1 MPLDVVKSRDPKGLY
16 AKVAQGLIKG
26 FTGIDAPYEPPLAPE
41 LTLKTHELTIEQS
54 VAALMKTL
62 GQAGVLVGEEVSHG
76 LHAADGGVD
85 VNLIVPAEQ
94 LPIKLAEAATLP
106 KVPLT
111 DYDINWLQVMRL
123 PISPPYLAHISPIS
137 RPHLPIS

>member
-26 FTGIDAPYEPPLAPE
+26 FTGIDAPYEPPLTPE

-62 GQAGVLVGEEVSHG
+62 GQAGVLVGEEVRS
-76 LHAADGGVD
+76 LVIPTP
-85 VNLIVPAEQ
+85 NP
-94 LPIKLAEAATLP
+94 
-106 KVPLT
+106 
-111 DYDINWLQVMRL
+111 
-123 PISPPYLAHISPIS
+123 
-137 RPHLPIS
+137 